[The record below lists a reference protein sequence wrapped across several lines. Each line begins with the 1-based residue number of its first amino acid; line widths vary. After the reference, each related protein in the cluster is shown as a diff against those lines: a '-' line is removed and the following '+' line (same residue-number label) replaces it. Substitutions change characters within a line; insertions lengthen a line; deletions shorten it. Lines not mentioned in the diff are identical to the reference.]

1 MMQSEYCWVI
11 KRCNG
16 SDYWWDAER
25 REVIGPI
32 RNSNQEARKKRD
44 PPHAIVEESGFT
56 CCRLLVR
63 KRAAQTAG
71 LHD

>member
-11 KRCNG
+11 KRGNG
-16 SDYWWDAER
+16 SDYGWDAER
-25 REVIGPI
+25 KEVIGPI
-32 RNSNQEARKKRD
+32 RNSNREARKKWD
-44 PPHAIVEESGFT
+44 PPHPIVEESGST